1 VVFFSKIFQNK
12 NLVHFLDQIV
22 DILFS
27 VTEVTSLDKVVGD
40 FSPASSW
47 AGKFDWVQVVVDSLE
62 VFADGV
68 DFVDQIFD
76 AVDTI
81 FAHGFFD
88 DVVVGDLDPLSVNL
102 DGTSFVDHVLDG
114 FLGWVS
120 PSDEWIT
127 NSQHLEGGG
136 VQSDENGVSDLSESK
151 KLEGLLWFWGQL
163 VDTSDSNDQSEFFF
177 AWNIVVSVSFG
188 GFGVVNQSFGFS
200 GVFGSVG
207 SGFGDD
213 FSLFGQTGFFG
224 DSFGFGLGGSLFSES
239 GSFFGETFWNSG
251 FCYFGD
257 GHFRRNKFC
266 LVFFCKFDLRL

>member
-1 VVFFSKIFQNK
+1 MMLLFSKMFTERKLIT
-12 NLVHFLDQIV
+12 LVHFLDQIV
-22 DILFS
+22 DVLFS
-27 VTEVTSLDKVVGD
+27 VTKVTALDEVVGD

-47 AGKFDWVQVVVDSLE
+47 ARKFDWEQVVLDSASL
-62 VFADGV
+62 
-68 DFVDQIFD
+68 
-76 AVDTI
+76 
-81 FAHGFFD
+81 
-88 DVVVGDLDPLSVNL
+88 
-102 DGTSFVDHVLDG
+102 VDHVFDG

-136 VQSDENGVSDLSESK
+136 VQSNKDGVSDLSESK

-163 VDTSDSNDQSEFFF
+163 VDTSDSDDQSEFWF
-177 AWNIVVSVSFG
+177 AWNVVVSVSFS
-188 GFGVVNQSFGFS
+188 GFGVVNQGFSFS
-200 GVFGSVG
+200 GVFGGVG

-213 FSLFGQTGFFG
+213 FSLFGQTGFLG

-239 GSFFGETFWNSG
+239 RSFFGETFWNSG
-251 FCYFGD
+251 FSYFGD